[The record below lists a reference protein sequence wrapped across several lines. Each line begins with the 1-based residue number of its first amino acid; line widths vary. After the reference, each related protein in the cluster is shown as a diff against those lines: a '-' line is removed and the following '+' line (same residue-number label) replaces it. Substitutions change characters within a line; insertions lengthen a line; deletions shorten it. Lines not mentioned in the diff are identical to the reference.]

1 MTGKNPAHLSI
12 DQKKRAVKTRPF
24 GREVRILIYKH
35 LIWKGIV
42 AKSGK
47 SSQGL
52 IELGHRRK

>member
-24 GREVRILIYKH
+24 GREAWILIYKY

-42 AKSGK
+42 VKRSK

-52 IELGHRRK
+52 IELGHR